1 MGTHRQSANPARGSR
16 IVKLQTQRFIDRWV
30 GQLLCSA
37 VSAWVRLTGLFSAP
51 PQLAIAPKNI
61 LVILLSEMGSIV
73 LAGPMFAQL
82 RRLYPGAAIHI
93 LQLKK
98 NQEVTKL
105 LQLTQPEY
113 MHSLDDSSGVSLVGD
128 ILQVSATM
136 RRLGLDAV
144 IDCELFSRV
153 SALLSFSTGAPVR
166 VGFTP
171 HTQEGLYRGS
181 FINHAIPYNPYQHIT
196 KQFLSLVDALDSA
209 GSMPRNKVAPIRSLP
224 VDTELS
230 VKFSA
235 GELATYH
242 AKLAA
247 DHPVT
252 TNKKLVLMYA
262 GGGILPERAWP
273 ADHYARVAQGL
284 CAAGFAVG
292 LIGLKD
298 DAQLAKELIAK
309 IQNIAPTP
317 GSAMPPEGVQP
328 SLGPP
333 GERMTAC
340 IDLTGYT
347 RSIRE
352 LLMLMHAAQLLI
364 TNDGGPGHFATLTP
378 IQTMVFFGPETGKL
392 YGPLGTRN
400 TVLES
405 GIACSPCLSAYN
417 HRLTFCDGDN
427 QCLKRIAPDP
437 VLADALA
444 FLRGES
450 GNSSNSSE
458 AVAA

>member
-1 MGTHRQSANPARGSR
+1 M
-16 IVKLQTQRFIDRWV
+16 KLQTQRFIDRWV
-30 GQLLCSA
+30 GQLRCSA
-37 VSAWVRLTGLFSAP
+37 VSAWVRFTALLGAP
-51 PQLAIAPKNI
+51 AQMAVAPKNI

-82 RRLYPGAAIHI
+82 RRQYPGAAIHI

-98 NQEVTKL
+98 NQEVSRL
-105 LQLTQPEY
+105 LQLTDAAC
-113 MHSLDDSSGVSLVGD
+113 MHSLDDSSGGSLVRD
-128 ILQVSATM
+128 ILSISLTM

-181 FINHAIPYNPYQHIT
+181 FINHAIPYNPYQHIS
-196 KQFLSLVDALDSA
+196 KQFLSLVDALGPA
-209 GSMPRNKVAPIRSLP
+209 GSTPRNKAAPIRDLP
-224 VDTELS
+224 AETGLSVIFADGELS
-230 VKFSA
+230 AYRS
-235 GELATYH
+235 
-242 AKLAA
+242 KLIA

-252 TNKKLVLMYA
+252 DTRKLVLMYA

-273 ADHYARVAQGL
+273 ADHYTRVAQGL
-284 CAAGFAVG
+284 CATGFAVG

-298 DAQLAKELIAK
+298 DAQLAKDLIAK
-309 IQNIAPTP
+309 I
-317 GSAMPPEGVQP
+317 
-328 SLGPP
+328 
-333 GERMTAC
+333 RDDAC

-352 LLMLMHAAQLLI
+352 LLMLFHAAQLLI

-392 YGPLGTRN
+392 YGPLGTRSAI
-400 TVLES
+400 LES
-405 GIACSPCLSAYN
+405 GLACSPCLSAYN

-437 VLADALA
+437 VLDQALN
-444 FLRGES
+444 FLRGCSAGE
-450 GNSSNSSE
+450 GSSSTG
-458 AVAA
+458 AAA

>member
-1 MGTHRQSANPARGSR
+1 M
-16 IVKLQTQRFIDRWV
+16 KLQTQRFIDRWV
-30 GQLLCSA
+30 GQLLCGV
-37 VSAWVRLTGLFSAP
+37 VSGWVRFTSLFAGPAKPIQSP
-51 PQLAIAPKNI
+51 RNI

-82 RRLYPGAAIHI
+82 RRNYPGVNIHI

-98 NQEVTKL
+98 NQEVSKL
-105 LQLTQPEY
+105 LQLTQPEF
-113 MHSLDDSSGVSLVGD
+113 MHSLDDSSGGSLIGD
-128 ILQVSATM
+128 ILSISRKM
-136 RRLGLDAV
+136 RALGLDAV

-153 SALLSFSTGAPVR
+153 SALLSFSTGAPLR

-181 FINHAIPYNPYQHIT
+181 FINHAIPYNPYQHIS
-196 KQFLSLVDALDSA
+196 KQFLSLVDALQSV
-209 GSMPRNKVAPIRSLP
+209 GSTPRNKAAPMRELP
-224 VDTELS
+224 TETELS
-230 VKFSA
+230 VNFTPA
-235 GELATYH
+235 ELLAYQ
-242 AKLAA
+242 AKVQA

-252 TNKKLVLMYA
+252 VTRKLVLMYA

-273 ADHYARVAQGL
+273 AAHYARVAQGL
-284 CAAGFAVG
+284 CSAGFSVG

-298 DAQLAKELIAK
+298 DAQLAKDLLAQIK
-309 IQNIAPTP
+309 
-317 GSAMPPEGVQP
+317 SD
-328 SLGPP
+328 
-333 GERMTAC
+333 AC
-340 IDLTGYT
+340 LDLTGYT

-352 LLMLMHAAQLLI
+352 LLMLFHASELLI

-400 TVLES
+400 SVLES

-437 VLADALA
+437 VLDQALHFLQGVALA
-444 FLRGES
+444 S
-450 GNSSNSSE
+450 
-458 AVAA
+458 

>member
-1 MGTHRQSANPARGSR
+1 M
-16 IVKLQTQRFIDRWV
+16 KLQTQRFIDRWV
-30 GQLLCSA
+30 GQVLCGA
-37 VSAWVRLTGLFSAP
+37 VSAWVRVTGLWSP
-51 PQLAIAPKNI
+51 PATLNSKAQNI

-73 LAGPMFAQL
+73 LAGPMFAAL
-82 RRLYPGAAIHI
+82 RRQYPGAAIHI

-98 NQEVTKL
+98 NQEVSKL
-105 LQLTQPEY
+105 LQLTQPEN
-113 MHSLDDSSGVSLVGD
+113 MHTLDDSSGGSLVRDILAVSL
-128 ILQVSATM
+128 QM

-181 FINHAIPYNPYQHIT
+181 FINHAIPYNPYQHIS
-196 KQFLSLVDALDSA
+196 KQFLSLVDALESA
-209 GSMPRNKVAPIRSLP
+209 GSAPRNKAAPIRP
-224 VDTELS
+224 VPVETELS
-230 VKFSA
+230 VKFSPT
-235 GELATYH
+235 ELEAYR
-242 AKLAA
+242 AKVQS

-252 TNKKLVLMYA
+252 AERPLVLMYA

-273 ADHYARVAQGL
+273 AAHYARVAQGL

-298 DAQLAKELIAK
+298 DAQLAKDLKA
-309 IQNIAPTP
+309 QV
-317 GSAMPPEGVQP
+317 GSD
-328 SLGPP
+328 
-333 GERMTAC
+333 AC
-340 IDLTGYT
+340 LDLTGYT
-347 RSIRE
+347 KSIRE
-352 LLMLMHAAQLLI
+352 LLMLFHASELLI
-364 TNDGGPGHFATLTP
+364 TNDGGPGHFATVTP

-400 TVLES
+400 IVLES

-437 VLADALA
+437 VLDQALA
-444 FLRGES
+444 YLKSRP
-450 GNSSNSSE
+450 E
-458 AVAA
+458 AASA

>member
-1 MGTHRQSANPARGSR
+1 M
-16 IVKLQTQRFIDRWV
+16 KLQTQRFIDRWV

-37 VSAWVRLTGLFSAP
+37 VSAWVRFTGLFSGP
-51 PQLAIAPKNI
+51 HQLAIAPKNI

-113 MHSLDDSSGVSLVGD
+113 MHSLDDSSGGALIGD
-128 ILQVSATM
+128 ILKVSATM

-209 GSMPRNKVAPIRSLP
+209 GSMPRNKAAPIRSLP

-230 VKFSA
+230 VQFSEA
-235 GELATYH
+235 ELTTYR
-242 AKLAA
+242 AKLVA

-252 TNKKLVLMYA
+252 ALRKLVLVYA

-273 ADHYARVAQGL
+273 AEHYARVAQGL
-284 CAAGFAVG
+284 CAAGYSVG

-298 DAQLAKELIAK
+298 DAQLAKDLIAV
-309 IQNIAPTP
+309 IRND
-317 GSAMPPEGVQP
+317 
-328 SLGPP
+328 
-333 GERMTAC
+333 AC

-352 LLMLMHAAQLLI
+352 LLMLMHASSLLI
-364 TNDGGPGHFATLTP
+364 TNDGGPSHFATVTP

-392 YGPLGTRN
+392 YGPLGTR
-400 TVLES
+400 TIMLES

-444 FLRGES
+444 FLGGAS
-450 GNSSNSSE
+450 GNGSKASNSTE
-458 AVAA
+458 AVAV

>member
-1 MGTHRQSANPARGSR
+1 
-16 IVKLQTQRFIDRWV
+16 VKLQTQRFIDRWV
-30 GQLLCSA
+30 GQLLCGA
-37 VSAWVRLTGLFSAP
+37 VSTWVRFTGLFGAP
-51 PQLAIAPKNI
+51 AQLTVAPKNL

-82 RRLYPGAAIHI
+82 RRQYPGAAIHI

-98 NQEVTKL
+98 NQEVSRL
-105 LQLTQPEY
+105 LQLTDAAC
-113 MHSLDDSSGVSLVGD
+113 MHSLDDSSGGKLISD
-128 ILQVSATM
+128 ILSISLKM

-181 FINHAIPYNPYQHIT
+181 FINHAIPYNPYQHIS
-196 KQFLSLVDALDSA
+196 KQFLSLVDALGAGDSA
-209 GSMPRNKVAPIRSLP
+209 PRNKAAPIRDLP
-224 VDTELS
+224 AQTELS
-230 VKFSA
+230 VAFAK
-235 GELATYH
+235 GELEAYRT
-242 AKLAA
+242 KLIA

-252 TNKKLVLMYA
+252 ATRKLVLIYA

-273 ADHYARVAQGL
+273 ADHYARVAHGL

-298 DAQLAKELIAK
+298 DAQLAKDLIAN
-309 IQNIAPTP
+309 IQNIAP
-317 GSAMPPEGVQP
+317 S
-328 SLGPP
+328 P
-333 GERMTAC
+333 GERLDAC

-347 RSIRE
+347 KSIRE
-352 LLMLMHAAQLLI
+352 LLMLFHAAQLLI

-392 YGPLGTRN
+392 YGPLGKRN
-400 TVLES
+400 AILES

-437 VLADALA
+437 VLDQALA
-444 FLRGES
+444 FLR
-450 GNSSNSSE
+450 SSTG
-458 AVAA
+458 AAP

>member
-1 MGTHRQSANPARGSR
+1 M
-16 IVKLQTQRFIDRWV
+16 KLQTQRFIDRWV

-37 VSAWVRLTGLFSAP
+37 VSVWVRFTGLFGAP
-51 PQLAIAPKNI
+51 TQLTTAPKNI

-82 RRLYPGAAIHI
+82 RRQYPGAAIHI

-98 NQEVTKL
+98 NQEVSKL
-105 LQLTQPEY
+105 LQLTQVQC
-113 MHSLDDSSGVSLVGD
+113 MHSLDDSSGAALVND
-128 ILQVSATM
+128 ILSISLKM

-153 SALLSFSTGAPVR
+153 SALLSFSTGAAVR

-181 FINHAIPYNPYQHIT
+181 FINHAIPYNPYQHIS
-196 KQFLSLVDALDSA
+196 KQFLSLVDALGSTGSA
-209 GSMPRNKVAPIRSLP
+209 PRNKAAPIRDLP
-224 VDTELS
+224 ADTELS
-230 VKFSA
+230 VAFA
-235 GELATYH
+235 NGELETYR
-242 AKLAA
+242 AKLVA
-247 DHPVT
+247 DHPAT
-252 TNKKLVLMYA
+252 TNRKLVLMYA

-273 ADHYARVAQGL
+273 SEHYARVAKGL

-298 DAQLAKELIAK
+298 DAQLAQDLIVEIRDA
-309 IQNIAPTP
+309 
-317 GSAMPPEGVQP
+317 
-328 SLGPP
+328 
-333 GERMTAC
+333 AC

-352 LLMLMHAAQLLI
+352 LLMLFHAANLLI

-392 YGPLGTRN
+392 YGPLGTRSAI
-400 TVLES
+400 LES

-437 VLADALA
+437 VLAQALV
-444 FLRGES
+444 FLRDS
-450 GNSSNSSE
+450 GTGS
-458 AVAA
+458 AP

>member
-1 MGTHRQSANPARGSR
+1 M
-16 IVKLQTQRFIDRWV
+16 KLQTQRFIDRWV
-30 GQLLCSA
+30 GQLLCGL
-37 VSAWVRLTGLFSAP
+37 VSVWVRFISLFGVPARLG
-51 PQLAIAPKNI
+51 QAPKNI

-73 LAGPMFAQL
+73 LAGPMFAEL
-82 RRLYPGAAIHI
+82 RRKYPGAAIHV

-98 NQEVTKL
+98 NQEVSRL
-105 LQLTQPEY
+105 LSLTQPEH
-113 MHSLDDSSGVSLVGD
+113 MHTLDDSSGVSLIRD
-128 ILQVSATM
+128 IAKVSLTM
-136 RRLGLDAV
+136 RTLGLSAV

-181 FINHAIPYNPYQHIT
+181 FINHAIPYNPYQHIS
-196 KQFLSLVDALDSA
+196 KQFLSLVDALESQGSA
-209 GSMPRNKVAPIRSLP
+209 PRNKAAAIRELP

-230 VKFSA
+230 VKFSVA
-235 GELATYH
+235 ELQAYRIQVQT
-242 AKLAA
+242 

-252 TNKKLVLMYA
+252 TSRQLVLVYA

-273 ADHYARVAQGL
+273 AQHYARVAQGL
-284 CAAGFAVG
+284 CKAGFAVG

-298 DAQLAKELIAK
+298 DAQLAKDLINQ
-309 IQNIAPTP
+309 I
-317 GSAMPPEGVQP
+317 
-328 SLGPP
+328 
-333 GERMTAC
+333 RHDAC

-352 LLMLMHAAQLLI
+352 LLMLFHASKLLI
-364 TNDGGPGHFATLTP
+364 TNDGGPGHFAAVTP

-437 VLADALA
+437 VLADALR
-444 FLRGES
+444 FLRNDPSTGPT
-450 GNSSNSSE
+450 
-458 AVAA
+458 

>member
-1 MGTHRQSANPARGSR
+1 
-16 IVKLQTQRFIDRWV
+16 
-30 GQLLCSA
+30 
-37 VSAWVRLTGLFSAP
+37 
-51 PQLAIAPKNI
+51 
-61 LVILLSEMGSIV
+61 
-73 LAGPMFAQL
+73 
-82 RRLYPGAAIHI
+82 
-93 LQLKK
+93 
-98 NQEVTKL
+98 
-105 LQLTQPEY
+105 
-113 MHSLDDSSGVSLVGD
+113 
-128 ILQVSATM
+128 M

-153 SALLSFSTGAPVR
+153 SALLSFSTGARVR

-181 FINHAIPYNPYQHIT
+181 FINHSIPYNPYQHIS
-196 KQFLSLVDALDSA
+196 KQFLSLVDALDADQSA
-209 GSMPRNKVAPIRSLP
+209 PRNKAAAIRPMP
-224 VDTELS
+224 VETELT
-230 VKFSA
+230 VDFSPP
-235 GELATYH
+235 ELTSYRTQLH
-242 AKLAA
+242 T

-252 TNKKLVLMYA
+252 ATRRLVLVYA

-273 ADHYARVAQGL
+273 ADHYARVALGL
-284 CAAGFAVG
+284 CNAGFAVG

-298 DAQLAKELIAK
+298 DAQLARELIEK
-309 IQNIAPTP
+309 IHH
-317 GSAMPPEGVQP
+317 E
-328 SLGPP
+328 
-333 GERMTAC
+333 AC

-352 LLMLMHAAQLLI
+352 LLMLFHTAELLI

-392 YGPLGTRN
+392 YGPLGIRN
-400 TVLES
+400 KVLES

-444 FLRGES
+444 FMDS
-450 GNSSNSSE
+450 ASAHPMS
-458 AVAA
+458 

>member
-1 MGTHRQSANPARGSR
+1 M
-16 IVKLQTQRFIDRWV
+16 KLQTQRFIDRWV
-30 GQLLCSA
+30 GQLLCGA
-37 VSAWVRLTGLFSAP
+37 VSVWVRLTGLFSAP

-113 MHSLDDSSGVSLVGD
+113 MHSLDDSSGGSLIGD
-128 ILQVSATM
+128 ILKVSATM

-153 SALLSFSTGAPVR
+153 SALLSFSTGARVR

-196 KQFLSLVDALDSA
+196 KQFLSLVDALDSV
-209 GSMPRNKVAPIRSLP
+209 GSMPRNKAAPIRSLP

-230 VKFSA
+230 VKFSDT
-235 GELATYH
+235 ELAAYR
-242 AKLAA
+242 AKLVA

-252 TNKKLVLMYA
+252 ASRQLVLVYA

-273 ADHYARVAQGL
+273 AEHYARVAQGL

-298 DAQLAKELIAK
+298 DAQLAKDLIAV
-309 IQNIAPTP
+309 IRND
-317 GSAMPPEGVQP
+317 
-328 SLGPP
+328 
-333 GERMTAC
+333 AC

-352 LLMLMHAAQLLI
+352 LLMLMHASSLLI
-364 TNDGGPGHFATLTP
+364 TNDGGPSHFATVTP

-392 YGPLGTRN
+392 YGPLGTR
-400 TVLES
+400 TIMLES

-444 FLRGES
+444 FLRGEN
-450 GNSSNSSE
+450 GNPVK
-458 AVAA
+458 AVTA

>member
-1 MGTHRQSANPARGSR
+1 M
-16 IVKLQTQRFIDRWV
+16 KLQTQRFIDRWV
-30 GQLLCSA
+30 GQILCGA
-37 VSAWVRLTGLFSAP
+37 VSGWVRFTGLFHGPA
-51 PQLAIAPKNI
+51 QMDRAAKNI

-73 LAGPMFAQL
+73 LAGPMFAEL
-82 RRLYPGAAIHI
+82 RRKYPGAAIHI

-98 NQEVTKL
+98 NQEVSRM
-105 LQLTQPEY
+105 LQLTQPEC
-113 MHSLDDSSGVSLVGD
+113 MHTLDDSSGGTLIGD
-128 ILQVSATM
+128 ILSVSMTM

-181 FINHAIPYNPYQHIT
+181 FVNHAIPYNPYQHIS

-209 GSMPRNKVAPIRSLP
+209 GSTPRNKAAPIRQLP
-224 VDTELS
+224 TETGLS
-230 VKFSA
+230 VAFA
-235 GELATYH
+235 DGELAAYR
-242 AKLAA
+242 AKLVA
-247 DHPVT
+247 DHAVT
-252 TNKKLVLMYA
+252 AQRKLVLMYA

-284 CAAGFAVG
+284 CQAGFSVG

-298 DAQLAKELIAK
+298 DADLAKRL
-309 IQNIAPTP
+309 
-317 GSAMPPEGVQP
+317 
-328 SLGPP
+328 
-333 GERMTAC
+333 MTLVGDAAC

-352 LLMLMHAAQLLI
+352 LLMLFHAADLLI

-392 YGPLGTRN
+392 YGPLGSRN
-400 TVLES
+400 AILES

-437 VLADALA
+437 VLEQALG
-444 FLRGES
+444 FLTGP
-450 GNSSNSSE
+450 G
-458 AVAA
+458 ATAA